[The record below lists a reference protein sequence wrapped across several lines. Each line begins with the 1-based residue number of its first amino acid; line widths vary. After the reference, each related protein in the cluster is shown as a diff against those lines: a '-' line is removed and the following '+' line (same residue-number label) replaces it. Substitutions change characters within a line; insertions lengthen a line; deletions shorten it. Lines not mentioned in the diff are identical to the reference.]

1 VAIPAYLVGRNGQ
14 QVNVNDAGEI
24 LVSDG
29 PFDLS
34 VFNELDLVNTAY
46 NFFGPRGRQQFVISG
61 FLMYGDKQVSG
72 ATNATVIIYESDQP
86 DSTTTDRV
94 LVQVEVGQNQS
105 IPFPSIRILANRGV
119 YINAKTDDDDIHMT
133 IFGHYVDLNGRSDP
147 TE

>member
-34 VFNELDLVNTAY
+34 MFNELDLVNTAY